1 VILAVASRAELSPGS
16 FLELENQSLLL
27 VEEVWEEFLD
37 GRSAYPLGNP
47 SETRREI
54 LKNHPELGMVLVNKA
69 AALPLL
75 NNGLQ
80 LFLSAYRLPLKKIKE
95 LFYKESLVFR
105 LFAKTVSEDLTVKT
119 LEPFSREEKGEILRN
134 LFLVGCDWQKLKR
147 LAYLLEAE

>member
-1 VILAVASRAELSPGS
+1 
-16 FLELENQSLLL
+16 LELENRSLLL

-37 GRSAYPLGNP
+37 GRSAHPLGSP
-47 SETRREI
+47 GETRQEI

-80 LFLSAYRLPLKKIKE
+80 LFLSAYRLPLEKTRE
-95 LFYKESLVFR
+95 FFYKESLVFR
-105 LFAKTVSEDLTVKT
+105 LFARTVSEDLIART
-119 LEPFSREEKGEILRN
+119 LEPFSREEKIEILRN

-147 LAYLLEAE
+147 LAYLMEAE